1 VPRRRC
7 VGCARIA
14 PKTELLRIAAVPGGE
29 RRAQRAVIDVE
40 GRLPGRGA
48 YLCRGASASVP
59 DADCL
64 QRALRRG
71 GIART
76 LRRSVQLELADS
88 PIETANS

>member
-1 VPRRRC
+1 MPRRRC

-14 PKTELLRIAAVPGGE
+14 PKSELLRIAAVPGGE
-29 RRAQRAVIDVE
+29 RRSQRAVIDID

-48 YLCRGASASVP
+48 YLCRGIGPSIPA
-59 DADCL
+59 ADCL

-71 GIART
+71 GIARI
-76 LRRSVQLELADS
+76 LRRAVQLELGDP